1 MSGADGRWQ
10 RFDEG
15 LEVGLTTGLR
25 IGSELYRETS
35 AFYDLAIYE
44 TTDFGRAL
52 VMDNIIQTTERDEF
66 VYHEMLT
73 HTPIFAHGGATDV
86 LIIGGGDGGMLEEVL
101 KHRSVRRATMVEI
114 DGHVVDL
121 CRKYIPGICGKAFED
136 PRTDLVIADGAA
148 YVRDTDARFDVIIID
163 SPDPMGPAKVL
174 FEEPFYMNCKRV
186 LRPGGVVVR
195 QNGIP
200 LLQTDELEEAMTLL
214 GRHFADV
221 ACYMA
226 TVPTYTGAHMAFG
239 WASDDPAKRA
249 VEVEMLARRHA
260 ASGIATRYW
269 SPTLHR
275 GAFAVPA
282 YVEAVVEKAR
292 RR

>member
-1 MSGADGRWQ
+1 LSGADGRWQ

-73 HTPIFAHGGATDV
+73 HTPIFAHGAATDV

-114 DGHVVDL
+114 DAHVVDL

-174 FEEPFYMNCKRV
+174 FEEPFYINCKRV
-186 LRPGGVVVR
+186 LRPGGAVVR

-200 LLQTDELEEAMTLL
+200 LLQTNELEGAMTLL

-249 VEVEMLARRHA
+249 IDADILARRQA
-260 ASGIATRYW
+260 AAGIATRYW

-282 YVEAVVEKAR
+282 YVEEAVRKAR
-292 RR
+292 GR